1 MFKSRPRVV
10 IASDYKGV
18 FGNACP
24 CRRTVLRLH
33 EIGAEQLKTI
43 EEGIKIVALNMTH
56 SNLDKIVTLLK
67 AMGNDNRFQ
76 ILVYLADGE
85 RAVGE
90 LEDLLDLSQ
99 SALSQHLARLRRDGL
114 VSTRRDAQKIYY
126 SIEDDRVVDMLNT
139 LGAMH
144 SATEESNVRHLS
156 ALA

>member
-1 MFKSRPRVV
+1 M
-10 IASDYKGV
+10 
-18 FGNACP
+18 
-24 CRRTVLRLH
+24 
-33 EIGAEQLKTI
+33 
-43 EEGIKIVALNMTH
+43 ALNMTH

-67 AMGNDNRFQ
+67 AMGNDNRFL
-76 ILVYLADGE
+76 ILVYLAEGE

-126 SIEDDRVVDMLNT
+126 SVQDTRVVDMLNA

-144 SATEESNVRHLS
+144 SSAEESNVRHLS